1 MLQVYPFMEKTATK
15 TRKKSLSQEDFKLA
29 YMDHVLTHGSN
40 PASVFAFAKDLKSTE
55 AQFYSYF
62 NSFKAL
68 ERTIWSDWFAQTIKT
83 IEEDPAY
90 AEYTVREKLLGFYFT
105 WLEIL
110 KNNRSFVLKRF
121 EEISRKELNP
131 YFLEGVQPHFKSYV
145 NDLVTE
151 GKDTTEVA
159 ERPFTNQYEK
169 AFWLHFLFIT
179 RFWVNDDS
187 SDFEKT
193 DAAIEK
199 SVNLAFDLVGKGPL
213 DSMLDFAKFLFQNK

>member
-1 MLQVYPFMEKTATK
+1 
-15 TRKKSLSQEDFKLA
+15 
-29 YMDHVLTHGSN
+29 
-40 PASVFAFAKDLKSTE
+40 
-55 AQFYSYF
+55 
-62 NSFKAL
+62 
-68 ERTIWSDWFAQTIKT
+68 
-83 IEEDPAY
+83 
-90 AEYTVREKLLGFYFT
+90 
-105 WLEIL
+105 
-110 KNNRSFVLKRF
+110 
-121 EEISRKELNP
+121 
-131 YFLEGVQPHFKSYV
+131 V